1 MMSVRFCVYLED
13 NSSFKVDW
21 MGIGGMVA
29 QCGRRQFQI
38 IYLESTM
45 YQECIKKNYNVKRKR
60 NQ

>member
-29 QCGRRQFQI
+29 QCGRRQ
-38 IYLESTM
+38 
-45 YQECIKKNYNVKRKR
+45 
-60 NQ
+60 